1 MNITILSRNAA
12 LYSTQSL
19 IKSARQRGHYVRVI
33 DYNHCDFVIRNG
45 KPDVEYFGESL
56 YDTDAV
62 IPRIGASYTKLGVGL
77 LRQLEV
83 MDIFSVLSSKALSN
97 SRDKLSC
104 LQLLVKNDLL
114 VPHTL
119 ILHNGHMYEELVDTI
134 GSYPVIVKLISG
146 THGIGVLKA
155 ESRSQTV
162 SLLETFNKTKQ
173 KVLVQEFIKEANGAD
188 YRLFVVDGEVIAS
201 MKRQAKAGEFR
212 SNLHRGGFAEAITPT
227 NEEKEIAIKAVKL
240 LGLHV
245 AGVDMLRS
253 SRGPMILEVNASP
266 GLEGIENT
274 TNIDIASKI
283 IQFIERSVPHA

>member
-1 MNITILSRNAA
+1 MIKAARERN
-12 LYSTQSL
+12 
-19 IKSARQRGHYVRVI
+19 HFVRVI
-33 DYNHCDFVIRNG
+33 DYSNCDFVIRNG

-62 IPRIGASYTKLGVGL
+62 IPRIGASFTKLGVGL

-83 MDIFSVLSSKALSN
+83 MDIFSVLSSRALSN

-104 LQLLVKNDLL
+104 LQILVKNDLL

-119 ILHNGHMYEELVDTI
+119 ILHNGHMYDELVDTI
-134 GSYPVIVKLISG
+134 GTYPVIIKLISG

-155 ESRSQTV
+155 ESRSQAV

-173 KVLVQEFIKEANGAD
+173 KVLVQEFIEEAKGAD
-188 YRLFVVDGEVIAS
+188 YRLFVVDGEVVAA

-212 SNLHRGGFAEAITPT
+212 SNLHRGGFAEAIRPT
-227 NEEKEIAIKAVKL
+227 EEEKAVALKAVKL

-253 SRGPMILEVNASP
+253 NRGPMILEVNASP
-266 GLEGIENT
+266 GLEGIET
-274 TNIDIASKI
+274 TTGIDIAGKI
-283 IQFIERSVPHA
+283 IQFIERSVQYV

>member
-1 MNITILSRNAA
+1 LNITILSRNAA
-12 LYSTQSL
+12 LYSTQSM
-19 IKSARQRGHYVRVI
+19 IKAARSRDHFVRVI
-33 DYNHCDFVIRNG
+33 DYSNCDFVIRNG

-56 YDTDAV
+56 FDADAV
-62 IPRIGASYTKLGVGL
+62 IPRIGESYTKLGVGL

-83 MDIFSVLSSKALSN
+83 MDIFSVLSSQALSN

-119 ILHNGHMYEELVDTI
+119 ILHNGHMYEELIDTI
-134 GSYPVIVKLISG
+134 GNYPVIIKLISG

-155 ESRSQTV
+155 ESRSQAV

-173 KVLVQEFIKEANGAD
+173 KVLVQEFIEEAKGAD
-188 YRLFVVDGEVIAS
+188 YRLFVVDGEVVAS

-227 NEEKEIAIKAVKL
+227 KEEVDVALKAVDI
-240 LGLHV
+240 LGLKV

-253 SRGPMILEVNASP
+253 KRGPMILEVNASP
-266 GLEGIENT
+266 GLEGIEKT
-274 TNIDIASKI
+274 TNVDVASKI
-283 IQFIERSVPHA
+283 ISYIERSV

>member
-19 IKSARQRGHYVRVI
+19 IKAARERNHFVRVI
-33 DYNHCDFVIRNG
+33 DYANCDFVIRNG

-62 IPRIGASYTKLGVGL
+62 IPRIGATYTKLGVGL

-83 MDIFSVLSSKALSN
+83 MDIFSVLSSRALSN

-104 LQLLVKNDLL
+104 LQVLVKNDLL

-134 GSYPVIVKLISG
+134 GEYPVIIKLISG

-155 ESRSQTV
+155 ESRSQAV

-173 KVLVQEFIKEANGAD
+173 KVLVQEFIEEAKGAD
-188 YRLFVVDGEVIAS
+188 YRLFVVDGEVVAA

-212 SNLHRGGFAEAITPT
+212 SNLHRGGFAEAVKPT
-227 NEEKEIAIKAVKL
+227 EEEKEVALKAVKL

-253 SRGPMILEVNASP
+253 NRGPMILEVNASP

-274 TNIDIASKI
+274 TRVDIAGKI
-283 IQFIERSVPHA
+283 IQFIERSIQHA

>member
-1 MNITILSRNAA
+1 MIKAARERN
-12 LYSTQSL
+12 
-19 IKSARQRGHYVRVI
+19 HFVRVI
-33 DYNHCDFVIRNG
+33 DYSNCDFVIRNG

-62 IPRIGASYTKLGVGL
+62 IPRIGASFTKLGVGL

-83 MDIFSVLSSKALSN
+83 MDIFSVLSSRALSN

-104 LQLLVKNDLL
+104 LQILVKNDLL

-119 ILHNGHMYEELVDTI
+119 ILHNGHMYDELVDTI
-134 GSYPVIVKLISG
+134 GNYPVIIKLISG

-155 ESRSQTV
+155 ESRSQAV

-173 KVLVQEFIKEANGAD
+173 KVLVQEFIEEAKGAD
-188 YRLFVVDGEVIAS
+188 YRLFVVDGEVVAA

-212 SNLHRGGFAEAITPT
+212 SNLHRGGFAEAIRPT
-227 NEEKEIAIKAVKL
+227 EEEKAVALKAVKL

-253 SRGPMILEVNASP
+253 NRGPMILEVNASP
-266 GLEGIENT
+266 GLEGIET
-274 TNIDIASKI
+274 TTGIDIAGKI
-283 IQFIERSVPHA
+283 IQFIERSVQYV

>member
-1 MNITILSRNAA
+1 VNITILSRNAA

-19 IKSARQRGHYVRVI
+19 IKAARDRKHFVRVI
-33 DYNHCDFVIRNG
+33 DYANCDFVIRNG

-62 IPRIGASYTKLGVGL
+62 IPRIGASFTKLGVGL

-83 MDIFSVLSSKALSN
+83 MDIFSVLSSRALSN

-104 LQLLVKNDLL
+104 LQILVKNDLL

-134 GSYPVIVKLISG
+134 GEYPVIIKLISG

-155 ESRSQTV
+155 ESRSQAV

-173 KVLVQEFIKEANGAD
+173 KVLVQEFIEEAKGAD
-188 YRLFVVDGEVIAS
+188 YRLFVVDGEVVAA

-212 SNLHRGGFAEAITPT
+212 SNLHRGGFAEAIKPT
-227 NEEKEIAIKAVKL
+227 EEEKQVALKAVKL

-253 SRGPMILEVNASP
+253 NRGPMILEVNASP

-274 TNIDIASKI
+274 TRVDIAGKI
-283 IQFIERSVPHA
+283 IQFIERSTPHV

>member
-19 IKSARQRGHYVRVI
+19 IKAARDRKHFVRVI
-33 DYNHCDFVIRNG
+33 DYANCDFVIRNG

-62 IPRIGASYTKLGVGL
+62 IPRIGASFTKLGVGL

-83 MDIFSVLSSKALSN
+83 MDIFSVLSSRALSN

-104 LQLLVKNDLL
+104 LQILVKNDLL

-134 GSYPVIVKLISG
+134 GEYPVIIKLISG

-155 ESRSQTV
+155 ESRSQAV

-173 KVLVQEFIKEANGAD
+173 KVLVQEFIEEAKGAD
-188 YRLFVVDGEVIAS
+188 YRLFVVDGEVVAA

-212 SNLHRGGFAEAITPT
+212 SNLHRGGFAEAIKPT
-227 NEEKEIAIKAVKL
+227 EEEKQVALKAVKL

-253 SRGPMILEVNASP
+253 NRGPMILEVNASP

-274 TNIDIASKI
+274 TRVDIAGKI
-283 IQFIERSVPHA
+283 IQFIERSTPHV